1 MRGVFFVEL
10 LDVKGVDGRPIRVCF
25 DSLKVCR
32 QVQELLTDLGFVSR
46 FGKEF
51 V

>member
-1 MRGVFFVEL
+1 MKGYFYVEL
-10 LDVKGVDGRPIRVCF
+10 PDVKGIDGKPIRVCF

-32 QVQELLTDLGFVSR
+32 QVQELLTDLGFTSR